1 MLKGLT
7 FLPSLVLAASLV
19 MPIAATASPHSE
31 TVVARVNG
39 EEITLG
45 HMIIARQTLPQ
56 QYQQLPN
63 DVLYDAILKQLV
75 QQTALKQS
83 LHGPTSQ
90 LVELSL
96 ENERR
101 SLLAGEAIDRVMQDA
116 ATDDDVRAAY
126 EARYQDGFGG
136 VEYNASHI
144 LVESKDEALDIK
156 DQLDAGADFSDMAK
170 EKSTGPSGPGGGS
183 LGWFGEG
190 RMVPEFEEAVKALE
204 PGQISAPVATQFG
217 WHLIQLV
224 DTRRETAPELDA
236 VRGEL
241 VSELREEA
249 VGKRVV
255 ELVDAAE
262 VEYPEIEDLS
272 FDMIQDLDL
281 VRN

>member
-7 FLPSLVLAASLV
+7 FLPSLVLAASLA
-19 MPIAATASPHSE
+19 MPIASAAAPQSE

-45 HMIIARQTLPQ
+45 HVIIARQTLPQ

-63 DVLYDAILKQLV
+63 DVLYDAIVKQLV

-83 LHGPTSQ
+83 LQGPTPQ

-116 ATDDDVRAAY
+116 ATEDDVRTAY
-126 EARYQDGFGG
+126 ETRYADGFGG
-136 VEYNASHI
+136 TEYNASHI
-144 LVESKDEALDIK
+144 LVESKEDALDIK
-156 DQLDAGADFSDMAK
+156 DQLDSGADFAEMAK
-170 EKSTGPSGPGGGS
+170 EKSTGPSGPNGGS

-190 RMVPEFEEAVKALE
+190 RMVPEFEEAVKSLE
-204 PGQISAPVATQFG
+204 PGQISDPVATQFG
-217 WHLIQLV
+217 WHLIQLS
-224 DTRRETAPELDA
+224 DKRQQSAPELDA

-241 VSELREEA
+241 EAELREEA

-255 ELVDAAE
+255 ELVEAAE

>member
-7 FLPSLVLAASLV
+7 FLPSLVLAASLA
-19 MPIAATASPHSE
+19 MPIASAAAPHSE

-45 HMIIARQTLPQ
+45 HVIIARQTLPQ

-63 DVLYDAILKQLV
+63 DVLYDAIVKQLV

-83 LHGPTSQ
+83 LQGPTPQ

-116 ATDDDVRAAY
+116 ATEDDVRTAY
-126 EARYQDGFGG
+126 ETRYADGFGG
-136 VEYNASHI
+136 TEYNASHI
-144 LVESKDEALDIK
+144 LVESKEDALDIK
-156 DQLDAGADFSDMAK
+156 DQLDSGADFAEMAK
-170 EKSTGPSGPGGGS
+170 EKSTGPSGPNGGS

-190 RMVPEFEEAVKALE
+190 RMVPEFEEAVKSLE
-204 PGQISAPVATQFG
+204 PGQISDPVATQFG
-217 WHLIQLV
+217 WHLIQLS
-224 DTRRETAPELDA
+224 DKRQQSAPELDA

-241 VSELREEA
+241 EAELREEA

-255 ELVDAAE
+255 ELVEAAE